1 MFLQVLSNIVD
12 RHLEKEEYH
21 AEYVAGDEDEANC
34 GGKLWSLGGD
44 FGRALQLSG
53 SQPSSLLIG
62 VLCSL
67 FNPPCFWRLL
77 FFFSLLA
84 QLIPSKSQ
92 PDIYLQVKPDIYL
105 QVKLQSF
112 CLFPLNN
119 ILAA

>member
-1 MFLQVLSNIVD
+1 MQNTLLVMTMKQT
-12 RHLEKEEYH
+12 
-21 AEYVAGDEDEANC
+21 AEVSYGAWVATLAEPCNYLGVNHHHSYVHC
-34 GGKLWSLGGD
+34 LTPHVSGGY
-44 FGRALQLSG
+44 
-53 SQPSSLLIG
+53 
-62 VLCSL
+62 C
-67 FNPPCFWRLL
+67 